1 MPAPIA
7 ASKVSAS
14 PLGAR
19 LRYWRV
25 QRRLSQL
32 ELALLSGVSARHLSC
47 AETGRARP
55 SREVV
60 HALAAALDL
69 PLRERNALLMAAGF
83 APAFQETALGSYE
96 FAPMRQAID
105 LTLNGHDPFPAFAF
119 DGSWNVLQ
127 VNRAMV
133 RVFGQV
139 RPGGPK
145 HANVVRQVLDR
156 DDMRPYIE
164 NWAEVAWNLLAHVE
178 QAALSR
184 PSDAALQS
192 LLAAA
197 RTTDGLPP
205 RPTQHA
211 APPCSPVMVAIF
223 RAGDRRLRF
232 FSTLTRF
239 MAAADV
245 GLEEV
250 GVECL
255 HPVDDETRCFCR
267 ELWDAPGG

>member
-7 ASKVSAS
+7 ASKVTAS

-19 LRYWRV
+19 LRYWRA

-32 ELALLSGVSARHLSC
+32 ELALQSGVSARHLSC

-55 SREVV
+55 SREVI

-83 APAFQETALGSYE
+83 APAFQESALGSDD

-105 LTLNGHDPFPAFAF
+105 LTLTAHEPFPAFAF

-127 VNRAMV
+127 ANRAMV
-133 RVFGQV
+133 RVFSRV

-145 HANVVRQVLDR
+145 HANVVRQVLDP
-156 DDMRPYIE
+156 DDLRPYIE
-164 NWAEVAWNLLAHVE
+164 NWGEVAFNLLAHVE
-178 QAALSR
+178 EAALSR

-197 RTTDGLPP
+197 RNTSGLPH
-205 RPTQHA
+205 RPTKHA
-211 APPCSPVMVAIF
+211 ALPRSPVMVAIF
-223 RAGDRRLRF
+223 RAGDRKLRF

-245 GLEEV
+245 DLEEV

-255 HPVDDETRCFCR
+255 HPVDEETRCFCR
-267 ELWDAPGG
+267 ELWEAPKD